1 MKSDPTEV
9 HDTPT
14 SDPEVQRMMGPAEFE
29 DVAITHDPAFGASLP
44 GETART

>member
-9 HDTPT
+9 HDMPT
-14 SDPEVQRMMGPAEFE
+14 SDPEVQWKMGPAEFE
-29 DVAITHDPAFGASLP
+29 DVAITPDPALGASLP